1 MPDVDVI
8 KSLCCL
14 AGADSDVTVE
24 ELQLLGNLAGHVGIA
39 RDAFNAEIEK
49 TRHEETVRQRHF
61 DLVMSDADASMTEL
75 IHVAKEGG
83 AFEEGHAMML
93 FWRLAT
99 KLEMEPGHFE
109 ELLAASQQA

>member
-1 MPDVDVI
+1 MPDIDVI

-49 TRHEETVRQRHF
+49 SWPTDTSRPPERDESSRRE
-61 DLVMSDADASMTEL
+61 A
-75 IHVAKEGG
+75 
-83 AFEEGHAMML
+83 
-93 FWRLAT
+93 
-99 KLEMEPGHFE
+99 
-109 ELLAASQQA
+109 